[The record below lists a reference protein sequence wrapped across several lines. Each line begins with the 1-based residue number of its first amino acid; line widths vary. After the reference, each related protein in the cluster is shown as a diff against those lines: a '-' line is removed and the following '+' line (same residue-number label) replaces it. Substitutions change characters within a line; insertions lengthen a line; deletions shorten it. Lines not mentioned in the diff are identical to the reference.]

1 MTRALFTA
9 AVVALLLCAALAAPA
24 VKRYGSVIVADE
36 SDQTAQCIN
45 DYLCIGNQFAA
56 CNRDDMQEQGITH
69 VVSLI
74 GSLQCAPVDVPRTIV
89 DVADVASQD
98 MGEAFARAAE
108 MIDEV
113 RQQGGRVLVHCAA
126 GVSRSSATIIYYLMT
141 RTGVDY
147 DDALQQVRTAR
158 SVVRPNSGFEQ
169 QLRALHKS
177 EL

>member
-1 MTRALFTA
+1 MIG
-9 AVVALLLCAALAAPA
+9 VVSFPFIFMIVCGALAAPA

-56 CNRDDMQEQGITH
+56 CNRADMQEQGITH

-74 GSLQCAPVDVPRTIV
+74 GALECAPPDVPRTLI
-89 DVADVASQD
+89 DVADVAQQD
-98 MGEAFARAAE
+98 MTDAFARAAAT
-108 MIDEV
+108 IDLV

-126 GVSRSSATIIYYLMT
+126 GVSRSSATIVYYLMT
-141 RTGVDY
+141 RTGVGY
-147 DDALQQVRTAR
+147 DEALQQVRAVR
-158 SVVRPNSGFEQ
+158 WVVRPNSGFEH
-169 QLRALHKS
+169 QLRALRKS